1 MLPAER
7 YQQAEAGAVLALLHD
22 ITERHGYLPAEEV
35 RKGASGLRLPLIQV
49 YSAAT
54 FYTSFSFKPLG
65 RYKIQ
70 LCEGTACYVRGAA
83 ELLQRLRAELGIE
96 PDQTTKD
103 LLYTLK
109 KVHCVGSCGLAPVI
123 RVNNETYGRLGVG
136 DVADI
141 LANYQAGEKAE
152 VIS

>member
-7 YQQAEAGAVLALLHD
+7 YQKAKAGAVLALLHD

-35 RKGASGLRLPLIQV
+35 RKAASNLSLPLSQV
-49 YSAAT
+49 YGAAS

-65 RYKIQ
+65 RYKIH

-96 PDQTTKD
+96 PDQTTED

-136 DVADI
+136 DVTDI
-141 LANYQAGEKAE
+141 LANYQDGDEAE

>member
-7 YQQAEAGAVLALLHD
+7 YQKAKAGAVLALLHD
-22 ITERHGYLPAEEV
+22 ITERHGYLPAKEV
-35 RKGASGLRLPLIQV
+35 RKAASNLSLPLSQV
-49 YSAAT
+49 YGAAS

-96 PDQTTKD
+96 PDQTTED

-109 KVHCVGSCGLAPVI
+109 KVHCVGSCGLAPII
-123 RVNNETYGRLGVG
+123 RVNKETYGRLGVG
-136 DVADI
+136 DVTDI
-141 LANYQAGEKAE
+141 LANYQDGEEAE